1 MKNMENKMLEALRAR
16 MKTIR
21 KPLTPEQARE
31 RLLNSEFFKRLKQAK
46 GNSILNTKEE

>member
-31 RLLNSEFFKRLKQAK
+31 RLLNSEFFKRIKENQ
-46 GNSILNTKEE
+46 GFNILNKEE